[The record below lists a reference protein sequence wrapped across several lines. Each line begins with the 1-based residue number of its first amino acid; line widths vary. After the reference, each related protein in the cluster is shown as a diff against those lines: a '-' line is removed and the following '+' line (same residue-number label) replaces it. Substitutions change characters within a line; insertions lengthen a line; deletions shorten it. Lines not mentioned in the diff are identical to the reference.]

1 MFDNFDDI
9 EEYNEIDGF
18 NGNVFFEDRSI
29 FEEEEYQKEEDH
41 QNCNSYV
48 EQKKFPF
55 ETLKPEDYKL
65 KNKTEIDK
73 NQIKTKNTE
82 TFLEKKTKNKDNL
95 EEFNEKEKIFKIT
108 KDKKKG
114 NKKGRKKKFDM
125 TYKKHNKFTPD
136 NIARKI
142 LAYVFEVLLRY
153 INSSII
159 ENPNENSEGIIV
171 QKPILLKINQET
183 ILDINKDKVI
193 ELLHSPLK
201 EIFSRNISKKLTKY
215 YAIDENKKTIEDIF
229 KDNEQK
235 RAKEILNMTFLQS
248 LEHLRGSHYY
258 SELAGLEKQF
268 KNIIIDLENKG
279 ESDDYIKVFID
290 SVNTFETDY
299 ENKISRKRKSNN
311 NSENN
316 LEINAIPYYF

>member
-1 MFDNFDDI
+1 
-9 EEYNEIDGF
+9 
-18 NGNVFFEDRSI
+18 
-29 FEEEEYQKEEDH
+29 
-41 QNCNSYV
+41 
-48 EQKKFPF
+48 
-55 ETLKPEDYKL
+55 
-65 KNKTEIDK
+65 
-73 NQIKTKNTE
+73 
-82 TFLEKKTKNKDNL
+82 
-95 EEFNEKEKIFKIT
+95 
-108 KDKKKG
+108 
-114 NKKGRKKKFDM
+114 M

-142 LAYVFEVLLRY
+142 KTHVFEVLIRY
-153 INSSII
+153 FNSSII

-171 QKPILLKINQET
+171 QKPLLLKINQET
-183 ILDINKDKVI
+183 ILDISKDKVI

-201 EIFSRNISKKLTKY
+201 EIFSRNISKKMTK

-229 KDNEQK
+229 KDNNQK

-268 KNIIIDLENKG
+268 KNIIIALENKRQ
-279 ESDDYIKVFID
+279 SADYIKVFID

>member
-1 MFDNFDDI
+1 MYDNFDDK
-9 EEYNEIDGF
+9 EDNAFDDF
-18 NGNVFFEDRSI
+18 NGNVFFQDISI
-29 FEEEEYQKEEDH
+29 FEEEDYQKEEDH
-41 QNCNSYV
+41 QNCNSYI

-55 ETLKPEDYKL
+55 ETLQPEDYER

-73 NQIKTKNTE
+73 NQNKTNNTE
-82 TFLEKKTKNKDNL
+82 SFLKKKTKNKDNL

-108 KDKKKG
+108 KDKKKA
-114 NKKGRKKKFDM
+114 NKKGRKKKFNM

-142 LAYVFEVLLRY
+142 KTYVFEELLKY

-171 QKPILLKINQET
+171 KKPILLKINQKT
-183 ILDINKDKVI
+183 ILDISKDKVI

-201 EIFSRNISKKLTKY
+201 EIFSRNISKKLITY
-215 YAIDENKKTIEDIF
+215 FTIDENKKTVEDIF
-229 KDNEQK
+229 KDNKQK

-258 SELAGLEKQF
+258 NELAGLEKQF
-268 KNIIIDLENKG
+268 KNIIIALENKG
-279 ESDDYIKVFID
+279 ESDDYIKVFIN
-290 SVNTFETDY
+290 SVNTFETYY
-299 ENKISRKRKSNN
+299 ENKISRKRKGKNKSG
-311 NSENN
+311 NN